1 MAKIL
6 EALRVNVMGDL
17 TLPALAQVIQS
28 KGRGPDTILA
38 HITPKEAEKLKRDGG
53 AGTINPETG
62 LPEFYEDYYTPT
74 DTGGYP
80 SFMSSSLPEYT
91 PTASY
96 APDFSFTGGGY
107 EPDYYTGGGYD
118 FSPSAVSAAPE
129 VYEAPGA
136 YTGGIRFGETQ
147 RELQPIESLMD
158 LRTPTSE
165 RPGVGIPQL
174 PREAIEI
181 PKGGVTQD
189 RGFTEKLKEY
199 LTNPEVLGRLGIAG
213 IGTITGAKTAKK
225 AAEQGRQAKKET
237 QDIAAPYAVRGR
249 DLVSRAERGE
259 LTPSNLQNY
268 QATQAR
274 LAQGV
279 ESRGGVGAQQV
290 ATQLASLR
298 NELLQNQYDYG
309 LKILGIADNIALGA
323 IKTGLEADRYV
334 NELTGNYFKNIA
346 RSIYGSNIPESGANR

>member
-53 AGTINPETG
+53 AGTINPDTG

-118 FSPSAVSAAPE
+118 YSPSAVSAAPE
-129 VYEAPGA
+129 FYEAPGA

-158 LRTPTSE
+158 LRTPTGE

-181 PKGGVTQD
+181 PRGGVTQD

-199 LTNPEVLGRLGIAG
+199 LTNPEVLGKLGVAG
-213 IGTITGAKTAKK
+213 LSAITGARTAKE
-225 AAEQGRQAKKET
+225 AAKQGREAKAET
-237 QDIAAPYAVRGR
+237 QAIASPYLARGR
-249 DLVSRAERGE
+249 ELVGRAERGE
-259 LTPSNLQNY
+259 LTPSNLQAY

-298 NELLQNQYDYG
+298 SELLQNQYDYG
-309 LKILGIADNIALGA
+309 LKILGIGDNIALGA

-334 NELTGNYFKNIA
+334 SELTGKYFGNIA

>member
-38 HITPKEAEKLKRDGG
+38 HITPKEAEKLKRAGG
-53 AGTINPETG
+53 AGTINPDTG

-129 VYEAPGA
+129 SPGA
-136 YTGGIRFGETQ
+136 FIDGIRFGETQ

-158 LRTPTSE
+158 LRTSAGE

-174 PREAIEI
+174 PRDAIDI
-181 PKGGVTQD
+181 GRGGVTQD

-199 LTNPEVLGRLGIAG
+199 LTNPEVLGKLGIAG
-213 IGTITGAKTAKK
+213 LGAITGAKTAKQ
-225 AAEQGRQAKKET
+225 AREQGQAAKKET
-237 QDIAAPYAVRGR
+237 QNIAAPYAVRGQ
-249 DLVSRAERGE
+249 DLVGRAERGE
-259 LTPSNLQNY
+259 LSPSNLQAY
-268 QATQAR
+268 QAAQAR

-290 ATQLASLR
+290 ATQLANLR

-346 RSIYGSNIPESGANR
+346 ATVYGSAVQPPRA

>member
-38 HITPKEAEKLKRDGG
+38 HITPKEAEKLKRAGG
-53 AGTINPETG
+53 AGTINPDTG

-91 PTASY
+91 PTETY

-158 LRTPTSE
+158 LRTSAGE
-165 RPGVGIPQL
+165 RPGIGIPQL
-174 PREAIEI
+174 PRDAIEI
-181 PKGGVTQD
+181 PRGGAPTE

-199 LTNPEVLGRLGIAG
+199 LTNPEVLGKLGIAG
-213 IGTITGAKTAKK
+213 LGALQGSKTAKK
-225 AAEQGRQAKKET
+225 AAEQGREAKKELQT
-237 QDIAAPYAVRGR
+237 VATPYAVRGR
-249 DLVSRAERGE
+249 DLVGRAERGE
-259 LTPSNLQNY
+259 LNPSNLQAY
-268 QATQAR
+268 QAAQAR

-309 LKILGIADNIALGA
+309 LKLLGIADNIAIGA

-334 NELTGNYFKNIA
+334 GELTNKYFSNIS
-346 RSIYGSNIPESGANR
+346 RTVYGSAVQQG

>member
-38 HITPKEAEKLKRDGG
+38 HITPKEAEKLKRAGG
-53 AGTINPETG
+53 SGTINPDTG

-129 VYEAPGA
+129 VTSAFESGV
-136 YTGGIRFGETQ
+136 RLGETQ

-158 LRTPTSE
+158 LRTSAGE

-181 PKGGVTQD
+181 PRGGVTQD

-199 LTNPEVLGRLGIAG
+199 LTNPEVLGKLGIAG
-213 IGTITGAKTAKK
+213 LGAITGAKTAKK
-225 AAEQGRQAKKET
+225 AREQGQVAKKEI
-237 QDIAAPYAVRGR
+237 QDIATPYAVRGR
-249 DLVSRAERGE
+249 DLVGRAERGE
-259 LTPSNLQNY
+259 LTPSNLQAY
-268 QATQAR
+268 QAAQAR

-298 NELLQNQYDYG
+298 NDLLQNQYDFG
-309 LKILGIADNIALGA
+309 LKILGIGDNIALGA
-323 IKTGLEADRYV
+323 IKSGLEADRYV
-334 NELTGNYFKNIA
+334 NELTGSYFKNIA
-346 RSIYGSNIPESGANR
+346 ATVYGSSVQPPKV

>member
-6 EALRVNVMGDL
+6 ETLRLDVMGDL
-17 TLPALAQVIQS
+17 SLPALAQVIQS

-53 AGTINPETG
+53 AGTINPDTG

-118 FSPSAVSAAPE
+118 YSPSAVSAAPE
-129 VYEAPGA
+129 APSGFA
-136 YTGGIRFGETQ
+136 GGISFGETP

-158 LRTPTSE
+158 LRTPTGE

-174 PREAIEI
+174 PRDAIEI
-181 PKGGVTQD
+181 PRGGVTQD

-199 LTNPEVLGRLGIAG
+199 LTNPEVLGKLGIAG
-213 IGTITGAKTAKK
+213 LGAISGARTAKQ
-225 AAEQGRQAKKET
+225 AREQGQEARRET
-237 QDIAAPYAVRGR
+237 QAIAAPYLARGR
-249 DLVSRAERGE
+249 DLVGRAERGE
-259 LTPSNLQNY
+259 LTPSNLQAY
-268 QATQAR
+268 QAAQAR
-274 LAQGV
+274 LSQGV
-279 ESRGGVGAQQV
+279 ETRGGVGAAQV
-290 ATQLASLR
+290 ATQLAMLR
-298 NELLQNQYDYG
+298 NELIQNQYDYG
-309 LKILGIADNIALGA
+309 LKILGIGDNIALGA

-346 RSIYGSNIPESGANR
+346 ATVYGSSVQPPRA

>member
-53 AGTINPETG
+53 AGTINPDTG
-62 LPEFYEDYYTPT
+62 LPEFYESFYTPT
-74 DTGGYP
+74 DTSGYP

-91 PTASY
+91 PSESY
-96 APDFSFTGGGY
+96 APDYSFTGGGY

-118 FSPSAVSAAPE
+118 YSPSAVSAAPE

-136 YTGGIRFGETQ
+136 YTGGITFGETQ

-174 PREAIEI
+174 PRDAIDI
-181 PKGGVTQD
+181 GRGGVTQD

-199 LTNPEVLGRLGIAG
+199 LTNPEVLGKLGIAG
-213 IGTITGAKTAKK
+213 LGAIQGAKTAKK
-225 AAEQGRQAKKET
+225 AAEQGREAKKELQT
-237 QDIAAPYAVRGR
+237 VAAPYAIRGQ
-249 DLVSRAERGE
+249 DLVGRAERGE
-259 LTPSNLQNY
+259 LSPSNLQSY
-268 QATQAR
+268 QAAQAR

-279 ESRGGVGAQQV
+279 ESRGGVGAQQA

-309 LKILGIADNIALGA
+309 LKLLGIADNIAIGA

-334 NELTGNYFKNIA
+334 GELTNKYFSNIS
-346 RSIYGSNIPESGANR
+346 RTVYGSAVQQG

>member
-1 MAKIL
+1 VAKIL

-53 AGTINPETG
+53 AGTINPDTG

-118 FSPSAVSAAPE
+118 YSPSAVSAAPE
-129 VYEAPGA
+129 FYEAPGA

-158 LRTPTSE
+158 LRTPTGE

-181 PKGGVTQD
+181 PRGGAPTE

-199 LTNPEVLGRLGIAG
+199 LTNPEVLGKLGIAG
-213 IGTITGAKTAKK
+213 LGAIQGAKTAKK
-225 AAEQGRQAKKET
+225 AAEQGREAKKELQT
-237 QDIAAPYAVRGR
+237 VAAPYAIRGQ
-249 DLVSRAERGE
+249 DLVGRAERGE
-259 LTPSNLQNY
+259 LSPSNLQSY
-268 QATQAR
+268 QAAQAR
-274 LAQGV
+274 IAQGV
-279 ESRGGVGAQQV
+279 ESRGGVGAQQA

-309 LKILGIADNIALGA
+309 LKLLGIADNIAIGA

-334 NELTGNYFKNIA
+334 GELTNKYFSNIS
-346 RSIYGSNIPESGANR
+346 RTVYGSAVQQG

>member
-6 EALRVNVMGDL
+6 ETLRLDVMGDL
-17 TLPALAQVIQS
+17 SLPALAQVIQS

-38 HITPKEAEKLKRDGG
+38 HITPKEAEKLKSDGG
-53 AGTINPETG
+53 AGTINPDTG

-118 FSPSAVSAAPE
+118 YSPSAVSAAPE
-129 VYEAPGA
+129 VTSAFES
-136 YTGGIRFGETQ
+136 GIRLGESQ
-147 RELQPIESLMD
+147 AGLQPIESLMD
-158 LRTPTSE
+158 LRTPTGE

-174 PREAIEI
+174 PRDAIEI
-181 PKGGVTQD
+181 PRGGVTQD

-199 LTNPEVLGRLGIAG
+199 LTNPEVLGKLGIAG
-213 IGTITGAKTAKK
+213 LGAISGARTAKQ
-225 AAEQGRQAKKET
+225 AREQGQEARRET
-237 QDIAAPYAVRGR
+237 QAIAAPYIARGK
-249 DLVSRAERGE
+249 DIVGKAERGE
-259 LTPSNLQNY
+259 LTPSNLQAY
-268 QATQAR
+268 QAAQAR
-274 LAQGV
+274 LSQGV
-279 ESRGGVGAQQV
+279 ETRGGVGAAQV
-290 ATQLASLR
+290 ATQLAMLR
-298 NELLQNQYDYG
+298 NELIQNQYDYG
-309 LKILGIADNIALGA
+309 LKILGIGDNIALGA

-346 RSIYGSNIPESGANR
+346 ATVYGSSVQPPRA

>member
-38 HITPKEAEKLKRDGG
+38 HITPKEAEKLKRAGG
-53 AGTINPETG
+53 AGTINPDTG

-129 VYEAPGA
+129 SPGA
-136 YTGGIRFGETQ
+136 YIDGIRFGEAQ

-158 LRTPTSE
+158 LRTSAGE
-165 RPGVGIPQL
+165 RPSVGIPQL
-174 PREAIEI
+174 PRDAIEI
-181 PKGGVTQD
+181 PRGGAATE

-199 LTNPEVLGRLGIAG
+199 LTNPEVLGKLGIAG
-213 IGTITGAKTAKK
+213 LGAITGAKTAKK
-225 AAEQGRQAKKET
+225 AREQGQVAKKET

-249 DLVSRAERGE
+249 DLVGRAERGE
-259 LTPSNLQNY
+259 LSPSNLQAY
-268 QATQAR
+268 QAAQAR

-298 NELLQNQYDYG
+298 NDLLQNQYDFG

-334 NELTGNYFKNIA
+334 NELTGSYFKNIA
-346 RSIYGSNIPESGANR
+346 ATVYGSAVQPPRA

>member
-6 EALRVNVMGDL
+6 ETLRLDVMGDL
-17 TLPALAQVIQS
+17 SLPALAQVIQS

-53 AGTINPETG
+53 AGTINPDTG

-118 FSPSAVSAAPE
+118 YSPSAVSAAPE
-129 VYEAPGA
+129 APSGFA
-136 YTGGIRFGETQ
+136 GGISFGETP

-158 LRTPTSE
+158 LRTPTGE
-165 RPGVGIPQL
+165 RPSVGIPQL
-174 PREAIEI
+174 PRDAIEI
-181 PKGGVTQD
+181 PRGEAPTE

-199 LTNPEVLGRLGIAG
+199 LTNPEVLGKLGIAG
-213 IGTITGAKTAKK
+213 LGAISGARTAKQ
-225 AAEQGRQAKKET
+225 AREQGQAAKKET
-237 QDIAAPYAVRGR
+237 QAVAAPYLARGK
-249 DLVSRAERGE
+249 DLVGRAERGE
-259 LTPSNLQNY
+259 LTPSNLQAY
-268 QATQAR
+268 QAAQAR
-274 LAQGV
+274 LSQGV
-279 ESRGGVGAQQV
+279 ETRGGVGAAQV

-309 LKILGIADNIALGA
+309 LKILGIGDNIALGA

-334 NELTGNYFKNIA
+334 NELTGSYFKNIA
-346 RSIYGSNIPESGANR
+346 ATVYGSAVQPPRA

>member
-1 MAKIL
+1 VAKIL

-38 HITPKEAEKLKRDGG
+38 HITPKEAEKLKRAGG
-53 AGTINPETG
+53 AGTINPDTG

-91 PTASY
+91 PTETY
-96 APDFSFTGGGY
+96 APDFSFTGSGY

-129 VYEAPGA
+129 VTSAFESGV
-136 YTGGIRFGETQ
+136 RLGETQ

-158 LRTPTSE
+158 LRTSAGE

-181 PKGGVTQD
+181 PRGGVTQD

-199 LTNPEVLGRLGIAG
+199 LTNPEVLGKLGIAG
-213 IGTITGAKTAKK
+213 LGAITGAKTAKQ
-225 AAEQGRQAKKET
+225 AREQGQAGKKEI

-249 DLVSRAERGE
+249 DLVGRAERGE
-259 LTPSNLQNY
+259 LTPSNLQAY
-268 QATQAR
+268 QAAQAR
-274 LAQGV
+274 LSQGV
-279 ESRGGVGAQQV
+279 ESRGGVGAAQV

-298 NELLQNQYDYG
+298 NELLQNQYDFG
-309 LKILGIADNIALGA
+309 LKILGISDNIALGA
-323 IKTGLEADRYV
+323 IKSGLEADRYV
-334 NELTGNYFKNIA
+334 NELTGSYFKNIA
-346 RSIYGSNIPESGANR
+346 ATVYGSAVQPPRA

>member
-53 AGTINPETG
+53 AGTINPDTG

-74 DTGGYP
+74 DTSGYP

-91 PTASY
+91 PTETY
-96 APDFSFTGGGY
+96 APDYSFTGAGY
-107 EPDYYTGGGYD
+107 TPDYYTGGGYD
-118 FSPSAVSAAPE
+118 YSPSAVSAAPE
-129 VYEAPGA
+129 VTSAFES
-136 YTGGIRFGETQ
+136 GIRLGESQ
-147 RELQPIESLMD
+147 AGLQPIESLMD
-158 LRTPTSE
+158 LRTPTRE
-165 RPGVGIPQL
+165 TPTVGIPQL

-181 PKGGVTQD
+181 PKGRVTTD

-199 LTNPEVLGRLGIAG
+199 LTNPEVLGKLGVAG
-213 IGTITGAKTAKK
+213 LSAITGAKTAKR
-225 AAEQGRQAKKET
+225 AAAQGQEAKKET
-237 QDIAAPYAVRGR
+237 QAIAAPYIARGK
-249 DLVSRAERGE
+249 DIVGKAERGE
-259 LTPSNLQNY
+259 LTPSNLQAY
-268 QATQAR
+268 QAAQAR

-279 ESRGGVGAQQV
+279 ETRGGVGAQQV
-290 ATQLASLR
+290 ATQLSMLR

-309 LKILGIADNIALGA
+309 LKILGIGDNIALGA
-323 IKTGLEADRYV
+323 IKTGLQADQYV
-334 NELTGNYFKNIA
+334 NELTSKYFTNIA
-346 RSIYGSNIPESGANR
+346 RSIYGSNIPTSGAPQ